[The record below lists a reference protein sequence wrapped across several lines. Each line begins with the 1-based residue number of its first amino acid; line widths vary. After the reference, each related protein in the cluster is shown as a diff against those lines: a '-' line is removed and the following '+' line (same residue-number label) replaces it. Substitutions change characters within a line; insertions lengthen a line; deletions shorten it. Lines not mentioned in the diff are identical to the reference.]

1 MKNKQGTMMI
11 SFLERWWFGWG
22 TDASSLVLVFRF
34 GNKGLWDVILFCD
47 FMGCIDLRIKDLVF
61 YFDE

>member
-34 GNKGLWDVILFCD
+34 GNKGLWDV
-47 FMGCIDLRIKDLVF
+47 
-61 YFDE
+61 